1 MKKLREISSMGQSL
15 RTCVRTP
22 QCCKKCN
29 MDLDQDVS
37 SLKPEA
43 EFDSTHQAATRE
55 EEEKHPKMTLIKPT
69 RLSRRSLFVDSRRPS
84 QATNEA
90 AAAVVTERPK
100 SLADRRLI
108 SVCLSRHFIF
118 SGLTDEGREAITN
131 QMRYYEIGAKETIF
145 QQDQPGINF
154 FILATGRLEV
164 LIHGE
169 QRNTVKAGEGFGE
182 LALLHDSRRSA
193 TIRTMEKSTLW
204 GLDRGTF
211 QTYVQ
216 KVNTQNY
223 EVNKQFISSV
233 RIFAALTDA
242 QKENLLTVV
251 NTHRF
256 KDGHKIVN
264 EGDPGEILYIIK
276 EGTVLCTSKEMEL
289 RRMYTGEF
297 FGELALLQGGTRTAT
312 VTAVDG
318 EVICLSIGR
327 EDLRKVL
334 GDHLKQ
340 IIYENTLKIAMERSQ
355 FLRLL
360 SKDQKL
366 RLTHNMRVESY
377 SSGSVVANAATLI
390 GSHLWIVVN
399 GYLRYRDTDMSLE
412 VYTCIGDDSLSKPE
426 GSPLGRDIIS
436 ASDTADVAC
445 ISRQQLEDSIGGH
458 LLEATA
464 NSEAWKMLQQ
474 VEMLKG
480 LAGTSLEELI
490 KALRIEDFQ
499 DGAEIVRQNNPG
511 NSLFIIKSGKVNV
524 FKDGIYIRT
533 ISKLDYFGE
542 RSVLFNDFRSASVV
556 ANGDVSCWILNK
568 VDFLSVTDESVQ
580 VRMMKRIELQN
591 DRVRLEELSALCYL
605 GPSGPANL
613 FLVKRKDA
621 DTLYVLKTVS
631 RRSIAHNDLEDNLAA
646 ERQILLQLDSTF
658 IIKLVKTFKNEKR
671 VYFLQEYVRGVDMFD
686 VLKQKNSLEDEEAK
700 FYTACLIEI
709 LEHLHDRQ
717 VIHRDI
723 NPESLLVDEEGY
735 LKLVN
740 CSRAKIVT
748 SRTYTIVGSPHY
760 MAPEMITGKG
770 YTHAVDLWSI
780 GVMLYE
786 FCCGGVPFGEE
797 EEDPIIIYEKILEG
811 RLIYPS
817 SVDSMFP
824 ARQLIEQLLS
834 KSPAMRL
841 GGTFDNL
848 KAHPWFSNLLWV
860 KAI

>member
-1 MKKLREISSMGQSL
+1 MGQSL
-15 RTCVRTP
+15 RTCVRAP

-29 MDLDQDVS
+29 IDLDQDVVPY
-37 SLKPEA
+37 KPDA
-43 EFDSTHQAATRE
+43 EIDSMRQVATRE
-55 EEEKHPKMTLIKPT
+55 EEEKHPKLTLKPT

-84 QATNEA
+84 QAITEA
-90 AAAVVTERPK
+90 ATAVVSERPK

-131 QMRYYEIGAKETIF
+131 QMRFYEIGAKELIF
-145 QQDQPGINF
+145 QQNQPGINF

-164 LIHGE
+164 IIDGE
-169 QRNTVKAGEGFGE
+169 LKNTIKSGDGFGE

-193 TIRTMEKSTLW
+193 TIKTIDKSTLW
-204 GLDRGTF
+204 GLDRDTF

-223 EVNKQFISSV
+223 ELNKQFISSV
-233 RIFAALTDA
+233 RIFAPLTEA

-256 KDGHKIVN
+256 KEGHRIVN

-276 EGTVLCTSKEMEL
+276 EGSVLCTSKEMEL

-312 VTAVDG
+312 VTAVDN

-340 IIYENTLKIAMERSQ
+340 IIYQNTLKIAMERSQ

-366 RLTHNMRVESY
+366 RLTHNMRVESF
-377 SSGSVVANAATLI
+377 SSGNIVTAASTLT

-426 GSPLGRDIIS
+426 GGPLGRDIVC

-445 ISRQQLEDSIGGH
+445 ITRQQLEENIGGH
-458 LLEATA
+458 LLEVTA

-480 LAGTSLEELI
+480 LPAASLEELT

-511 NSLFIIKSGKVNV
+511 NSLYIIKSGKVDV
-524 FKDGIYIRT
+524 FKDSIYIRT

-542 RSVLFNDFRSASVV
+542 RSVLFNDFRSASVL
-556 ANGDVSCWILNK
+556 ANGEVSCWILNK
-568 VDFLSVTDESVQ
+568 VDFLSITDESVQ

-591 DRVRLEELSALCYL
+591 DRVRLEELSALSYL

-613 FLVKRKDA
+613 FLVKRRDA

-631 RRSIAHNDLEDNLAA
+631 RKYISHQELEENLAA
-646 ERQILLQLDSTF
+646 ERLILLQLDSTF
-658 IIKLVKTFKNEKR
+658 IIKLVKTFKDEKR
-671 VYFLQEYVRGVDMFD
+671 VYFLQEYVRGIDMFD
-686 VLKQKNSLEDEEAK
+686 VLKQKNALSDEEAK
-700 FYTACLIEI
+700 FYIACLIEI

-717 VIHRDI
+717 VIHRDV

-740 CSRAKIVT
+740 CSRAKIVAG
-748 SRTYTIVGSPHY
+748 RTYTIVGSPHY

-770 YTHAVDLWSI
+770 YTHAVDLWSAGI
-780 GVMLYE
+780 MLYE

-817 SVDSMFP
+817 FVDSMFQ
-824 ARQLIEQLLS
+824 ARPLIEQLLS

-848 KAHPWFSNLLWV
+848 KDHPWFSSLLWV
-860 KAI
+860 SRHTESTG